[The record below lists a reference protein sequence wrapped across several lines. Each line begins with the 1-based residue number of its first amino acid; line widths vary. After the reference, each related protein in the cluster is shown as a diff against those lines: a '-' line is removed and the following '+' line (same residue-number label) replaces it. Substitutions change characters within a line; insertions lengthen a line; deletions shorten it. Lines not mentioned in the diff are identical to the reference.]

1 MGALKE
7 LKADSHE
14 RLVAWEDQAAGL
26 TAVIAIHSTALGP
39 ALGGCRMWPYPSFD
53 EAVQDALRLSR
64 AMTYKAAVA
73 GLHLGGGKAVI
84 LGDPNRDKTPA
95 LLKSLGQF
103 INALEGCYISAED
116 VGLTVEDVEV
126 IRQETKYVTGSP
138 NSSGGS
144 GDPSILTAL
153 GVFCGIKT
161 CLKERF
167 GDDSIKDRTIAIQGL
182 GKVGSE
188 LARLL
193 HEAGARLIVADLD
206 QERLDQITKRFG
218 AGAVPAQKVL
228 EVFCDVFS
236 PCALGGVIHSKSASR
251 LKCQIVAGGANN
263 QLAEDHHGDVLAERE
278 ILYAPDYVINAGG
291 LISVASEVEG
301 YNKAEAVKRTEAIA
315 DTLTRVFDLARKEGI
330 APHRAANRLAEE
342 RLRQNR

>member
-1 MGALKE
+1 MGTLKE
-7 LKADSHE
+7 LKTDGYE
-14 RLVAWEDQAAGL
+14 RLVAWEDPAAGL

-39 ALGGCRMWPYPSFD
+39 ALGGCRMWPYTSFD
-53 EAVQDALRLSR
+53 EAVKDALRLSK

-84 LGDPNRDKTPA
+84 LGDPKQDKTPA

-103 INALEGCYISAED
+103 INALEGRYIGAED
-116 VGLTVEDVEV
+116 VGLTVKDIEAV
-126 IRQETKYVTGSP
+126 RQETQYVTGTSEDL
-138 NSSGGS
+138 GGS

-167 GDDSIKDRTIAIQGL
+167 GEDSIKDRAIAIQGL
-182 GKVGSE
+182 GKVGGE
-188 LARLL
+188 LAWLL

-206 QERLDQITKRFG
+206 SERLDQMTQRFG
-218 AGAVPAQKVL
+218 AEAVPAQKIF

-236 PCALGGVIHSKSASR
+236 PCALGGVIHSKSVSR
-251 LKCQIVAGGANN
+251 LKCGIVAGGANN
-263 QLAEDHHGDVLAERE
+263 QLAEDHHGDVLAQRE

-291 LISVASEVEG
+291 LISVA
-301 YNKAEAVKRTEAIA
+301 YRI
-315 DTLTRVFDLARKEGI
+315 
-330 APHRAANRLAEE
+330 
-342 RLRQNR
+342 